1 MTAFIWW
8 FAFVALGP
16 SALQGSNPSFPCFTH
31 HARLS
36 SQNGIALRL
45 WLIGTN
51 RSVAVADDLPKE
63 LDVLLEPYLSMTSDD
78 HSYVFGDFQI
88 CPIEE
93 DMPGRIRHVR
103 VQSGARLVIQNL
115 RRERPPFRL
124 LSTWQPAK
132 K

>member
-1 MTAFIWW
+1 MAAMTALVGWI
-8 FAFVALGP
+8 AFVVLAP
-16 SALQGSNPSFPCFTH
+16 PCFTH

-51 RSVAVADDLPKE
+51 RSVAVEDLPKQ
-63 LDVLLEPYLSMTSDD
+63 LDQLLAPYLEMTSDD
-78 HSYVFGDFQI
+78 HSYVFGDFEI

-93 DMPGRIRHVR
+93 DKPGQMRDAR
-103 VQSGARLVIQNL
+103 VQSATRLVIQNL

-124 LSTWQPAK
+124 LSTWPSK